1 MQEHLTS
8 IDFEEKA
15 YGVQYM
21 KQNLQDHFKDI
32 ILFTDI
38 AEKKNVVTFRTT
50 ASSILH
56 DYNIH
61 EKNACEDTEAVRLI
75 EAAAKLIT
83 NDIKA
88 IEEDEDYPHLQ
99 DYSTETVMS
108 FLADSLKSFLK
119 KLIVGTNK
127 ENNEKSRHHLSRL

>member
-21 KQNLQDHFKDI
+21 KQHLQDHFKDI

-50 ASSILH
+50 ASSILY

-61 EKNACEDTEAVRLI
+61 EKMPVRTQ
-75 EAAAKLIT
+75 KL
-83 NDIKA
+83 
-88 IEEDEDYPHLQ
+88 
-99 DYSTETVMS
+99 
-108 FLADSLKSFLK
+108 
-119 KLIVGTNK
+119 
-127 ENNEKSRHHLSRL
+127 